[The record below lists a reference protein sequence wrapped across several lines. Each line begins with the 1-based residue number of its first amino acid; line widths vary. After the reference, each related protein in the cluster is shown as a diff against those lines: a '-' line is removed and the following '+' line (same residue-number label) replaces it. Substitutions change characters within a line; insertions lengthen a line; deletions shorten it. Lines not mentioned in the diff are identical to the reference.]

1 MRIWQKIYFAVL
13 LLFLLM
19 LNAGLF
25 LAAGFIFSYN
35 MDQEQKKAE
44 TDSFFLCQ
52 NLGHDFTILGQ
63 NARFTEETAAQLFE
77 SYQRYY
83 QSQGIELTLEK
94 SGGSNSFEV
103 RSTVQKEIGRAH
115 V

>member
-52 NLGHDFTILGQ
+52 SLLFI
-63 NARFTEETAAQLFE
+63 AAF
-77 SYQRYY
+77 
-83 QSQGIELTLEK
+83 
-94 SGGSNSFEV
+94 SFSV
-103 RSTVQKEIGRAH
+103 SFPH
-115 V
+115 S